1 MKLTSDFNWKDELKL
16 TGSFLLNRIV
26 PILVFFIAFL
36 LVLKLGTQQEIDTYS
51 LYSSL
56 FNTFLALGLSMVTGV
71 RFYATQLPHRQ
82 MFVPMINLAIGL
94 GILVFIAYLAYIY
107 WFLDSHLHNAVLAIA
122 FALTILISFCYQFF
136 VVYGESKKMVS
147 GSNISNKLSLVF
159 FLSIFAFIYFLFT
172 PNPISLING
181 VTISYALSEFFI
193 FIILMIFM
201 LKNQELFDDK
211 DLNDTINTSNPLT
224 SVIIPI
230 ISFSIPIIILN
241 FLKKVSQ
248 TQALLS
254 LSDTSGAIGVLQ
266 TIFMVSILFATFS
279 SAFSN
284 NGFIVIAKEKNHWNN
299 SSWLLIKSYLN
310 YCIILTFILWFV
322 CLMGVLI
329 IVFGVDNDTQP
340 FLVFVKNN
348 PILIS
353 IFILFEIIVWSVLVY
368 ARALGDAFRLQSIWL
383 FGLLL
388 SALVIW
394 LFFGFDLVSVT
405 IVFLLANIICCLFG
419 GFWIYHQFQKIIS
432 QL

>member
-56 FNTFLALGLSMVTGV
+56 FNTFLPFGLSMVAGV
-71 RFYATQLPHRQ
+71 RFYATQLSHRQ

-107 WFLDSHLHNAVLAIA
+107 WFLNSHLHNTILAIS
-122 FALTILISFCYQFF
+122 FALTIIISFCYEFL
-136 VVYGESKKMVS
+136 VVYGESKKMVL
-147 GSNISNKLSLVF
+147 GSNISNKLSLIF
-159 FLSIFAFIYFLFT
+159 FLSIFILIYFLFI
-172 PNPISLING
+172 PNSISLING
-181 VTISYALSEFFI
+181 VTISYALSEFSI
-193 FIILMIFM
+193 FIILIIFM

-211 DLNDTINTSNPLT
+211 ELDNKSNTSNPLT

-230 ISFSIPIIILN
+230 ISFSIPIVILN
-241 FLKKVSQ
+241 FLKKASQ

-254 LSDTSGAIGVLQ
+254 LSDINGAMGVLQ
-266 TIFMVSILFATFS
+266 TIFMVSVLFATFS

-284 NGFIVIAKEKNHWNN
+284 NGFIMIAKEKNNWNN
-299 SSWLLIKSYLN
+299 SSWLLIKPYLN

-322 CLMGVLI
+322 CLIGVLI
-329 IVFGVDNDTQP
+329 IKFGTDNNTQP

-368 ARALGDAFRLQSIWL
+368 ARALGDSFRLQSIWL

-388 SALVIW
+388 SSLVIG
-394 LFFGFDLVSVT
+394 LFFEFNLVSVT
-405 IVFLLANIICCLFG
+405 IVFLLANIVCCLFG
-419 GFWIYHQFQKIIS
+419 VVWIYHQFQKRIS
-432 QL
+432 

>member
-405 IVFLLANIICCLFG
+405 IVFLLSNIICCLFG